1 LINLLN
7 NSIKSTE
14 SVSDIWLHLLVVD
27 FWERVSSLAYYKVGR
42 CLLQD
47 RLDERDME
55 QVELAA
61 LMNVSKQQINK
72 YATNKQKMSLKVAKN
87 ISIILKCSIDDLYE
101 WIIEE
106 AGNNE

>member
-1 LINLLN
+1 MSN
-7 NSIKSTE
+7 
-14 SVSDIWLHLLVVD
+14 
-27 FWERVSSLAYYKVGR
+27 LAYYKVGR

-61 LMNVSKQQINK
+61 LMNVTKQQINK
-72 YATNKQKMSLKVAKN
+72 YAKGTQKMSLRVAKN
-87 ISIILKCSIDDLYE
+87 ISTILKCSIDDLYE